1 MADVGQ
7 PPRLHRSARHGP
19 AMHGA
24 NEPHRPPRRVRRRR
38 LWDVS
43 RTCHGRVLDM
53 RPSLPP
59 RAVRR
64 RRLLHLVE
72 DDPPK
77 GEVLERRR
85 ASVRVRLSRAQ
96 PQACGHI
103 SHMSQDASST
113 CPPGER
119 AAVRPARRSRLL
131 SKKRSMWTSSFIST
145 SYVASTTS
153 ASASRSTYHH
163 VSGHVSDACPGHV
176 MSASPRA
183 ARPSGGRSLAVAG
196 TRRAVP
202 AAPSSAAP
210 HARQPRRR
218 PPQGIPQS

>member
-1 MADVGQ
+1 MSASRPASIGVPDTAQRCTARTSRTVLPAAYDVG
-7 PPRLHRSARHGP
+7 ACG
-19 AMHGA
+19 
-24 NEPHRPPRRVRRRR
+24 
-38 LWDVS
+38 
-43 RTCHGRVLDM
+43 TCLGHVMDASSTCT
-53 RPSLPP
+53 RPS
-59 RAVRR
+59 RRVRR

-96 PQACGHI
+96 PQACGHV

-153 ASASRSTYHH
+153 ASASRSTYRH

-176 MSASPRA
+176 MSASPLA
-183 ARPSGGRSLAVAG
+183 TRPSGGRSLAVAG